1 MSVVI
6 SIQVLEMN
14 FRKHVANFG
23 TQEEDVVYM
32 FTRKRRLAQDCI
44 HCKHKEGVP
53 ITLPV

>member
-6 SIQVLEMN
+6 SIHVLEMN

-32 FTRKRRLAQDCI
+32 ITGKRKSVLHCI
-44 HCKHKEGVP
+44 HCRYQEGM
-53 ITLPV
+53 